1 MFSWQSVLA
10 GVLQGS
16 ILGTLFF
23 LIYIN
28 DLSDGLKS
36 NVKLFVDDTSLFS
49 VATNT
54 EESASDLTND
64 FDTISQWA
72 YNWKMSFNP
81 DPLFSPKQKTK
92 RTLKYNSPNYLFQQ
106 FSATKS

>member
-1 MFSWQSVLA
+1 MP
-10 GVLQGS
+10 
-16 ILGTLFF
+16 
-23 LIYIN
+23 
-28 DLSDGLKS
+28 DGLKS
-36 NVKLFVDDTSLFS
+36 NVKLFVDDISLFS

-81 DPLFSPKQKTK
+81 DPLFSPKKKQKKTQK
-92 RTLKYNSPNYLFQQ
+92 
-106 FSATKS
+106 